1 MFLINLINTLF
12 IGFIK
17 LETKQWLFYL
27 EIISKSQNFKF
38 CVWFSSA
45 RLLTE
50 ITQVFFWVI
59 SFLLP
64 ASTRLFYLH
73 NFRPVTCTETVGKSL
88 LYLRHLPL
96 CSLIDHRWKTIKI
109 PQYFVVSCCE
119 YLVLQ
124 LNKFHFW
131 IAIDTLSDLIGLRN
145 GFPLFCKSNR
155 EVIIF
160 GFMIGYG
167 YRFRVHS
174 QNITDIASSLIFF
187 F

>member
-1 MFLINLINTLF
+1 MTL
-12 IGFIK
+12 
-17 LETKQWLFYL
+17 
-27 EIISKSQNFKF
+27 
-38 CVWFSSA
+38 
-45 RLLTE
+45 
-50 ITQVFFWVI
+50 
-59 SFLLP
+59 
-64 ASTRLFYLH
+64 
-73 NFRPVTCTETVGKSL
+73 
-88 LYLRHLPL
+88 
-96 CSLIDHRWKTIKI
+96 
-109 PQYFVVSCCE
+109 SCCE
-119 YLVLQ
+119 SLVLQ